1 MPTVC
6 GTVDRNLKHKSFEK
20 VLASFPTSPLAFVGM
35 RREPENKAVKSI
47 PLLTKLQADAI
58 DYQPCDCHV
67 TFTCTDHDSTEVIGA
82 MVSVLIIWVLTGVLV
97 YEAVL
102 RVIHQTFEV
111 DANIMLI
118 TACVGVFVNVL

>member
-1 MPTVC
+1 M
-6 GTVDRNLKHKSFEK
+6 
-20 VLASFPTSPLAFVGM
+20 
-35 RREPENKAVKSI
+35 
-47 PLLTKLQADAI
+47 
-58 DYQPCDCHV
+58 
-67 TFTCTDHDSTEVIGA
+67 TFTCTDHDSTEVVGA
-82 MVSVLIIWVLTGVLV
+82 VVSVLIIWVLTGVLV